1 MSSPITIPLSSIEIF
16 RLSGSLWGGETA
28 LRAGDLDPQV
38 RAALP
43 PKELASLGRKR
54 VYPSGPLENLRTIR
68 YRAYMALRR
77 FGCSVFGGDAYAVD
91 PALSARVVDTLTQI
105 KADFD
110 AARYDFIMNYEPRF
124 EDWVKGID
132 PRWEPVIRA
141 ALPSVPEVEKRV
153 SFGWQQF
160 RLAEPV
166 SAPAQGDTLQEEIAG
181 LGGSVFQQL
190 ADMVSIQWNRQ
201 KNSLREA
208 SSWKR
213 GVPDSVRAVIE
224 KARNCALFDPAL
236 GTLADTLEKAARLT
250 CVKEPDPVNLCTF
263 RGLLL
268 AMQDPENV
276 RRLASVSAEEL
287 VAGAAKAG
295 LDAGMLP
302 GGAAAYSRQE
312 LEAAGAETAELPPCS
327 GEPLPPAAPAAPSEA
342 DLQAAE
348 EVIAEAAPAFP
359 SDDELGALLAGLV

>member
-1 MSSPITIPLSSIEIF
+1 MSNVTTIPLSSIEIF

-28 LRAGDLDPQV
+28 LKAGDLDPAV
-38 RAALP
+38 RQALP

-54 VYPSGPLENLRTIR
+54 VYPAGPLENLRAIR

-77 FGCSVFGGDAYAVD
+77 FGCSIFSGDAYAVD
-91 PALSARVVDTLTQI
+91 PAISPKVVDTLRQI
-105 KADFD
+105 KTDFD
-110 AARYDFIMNYEPRF
+110 AAKHDFIMNYEDRF
-124 EDWVKGID
+124 EAWVQGID

-160 RLAEPV
+160 RLAEPSQPV
-166 SAPAQGDTLQEEIAG
+166 SSGDTLQEEIAG

-224 KARNCALFDPAL
+224 KARNCAMFDPAL
-236 GTLADTLEKAARLT
+236 GTLADTLEKAAAST

-276 RRLASVSAEEL
+276 RRLASVSEEEL

-302 GGAAAYSRQE
+302 GGAVSYSREE
-312 LEAAGAETAELPPCS
+312 LEAAAVPDCS
-327 GEPLPPAAPAAPSEA
+327 EPLPSPAPSEA

-348 EVIAEAAPAFP
+348 EVIAAASPAAPT
-359 SDDELGALLAGLV
+359 DDELGALLAGLV

>member
-1 MSSPITIPLSSIEIF
+1 MSNVTTIPLSSIEIF

-28 LRAGDLDPQV
+28 LKADDLDPQV

-54 VYPSGPLENLRTIR
+54 VYPAGPLENLRAIR

-77 FGCSVFGGDAYAVD
+77 FGCSIFSGDAYAVD
-91 PALSARVVDTLTQI
+91 PAISPKVVDTLRQI
-105 KADFD
+105 KTDFE
-110 AARYDFIMNYEPRF
+110 AARYDFIMNYEQRF

-160 RLAEPV
+160 RLAEPSQPV
-166 SAPAQGDTLQEEIAG
+166 SSGDTLQEEIAG
-181 LGGSVFQQL
+181 LGGSVFSQL

-201 KNSLREA
+201 KNSLKDA
-208 SSWKR
+208 SGWKR
-213 GVPDSVRAVIE
+213 GIPDSVKAVIE
-224 KARNCALFDPAL
+224 KARNCAMFDPAL
-236 GTLADTLEKAARLT
+236 AILADTLELRAKAA
-250 CVKEPDPVNLCTF
+250 CVKNPEPGHLCSF
-263 RGLLL
+263 KGLLL

-276 RRLASVSAEEL
+276 RQLCTSESDL
-287 VAGAAKAG
+287 SNAAF
-295 LDAGMLP
+295 DAGVDAGFLP
-302 GGAAAYSRQE
+302 
-312 LEAAGAETAELPPCS
+312 LTGAEPVPPEPAAMPDCS
-327 GEPLPPAAPAAPSEA
+327 EPLPAPAPSEA

-348 EVIAEAAPAFP
+348 EVIAEAAPAAP

>member
-1 MSSPITIPLSSIEIF
+1 MSNITTIPLSAIEIF

-28 LRAGDLDPQV
+28 LKADDLDPQV

-54 VYPSGPLENLRTIR
+54 VYPAGPLENLRTIR

-91 PALSARVVDTLTQI
+91 PALSTKVVDTLTQI
-105 KADFD
+105 KDAFDKSKHDFL
-110 AARYDFIMNYEPRF
+110 MNYEKRF
-124 EDWVKGID
+124 EAWVQGID

-141 ALPSVPEVEKRV
+141 ALPSVPEVERRV

-160 RLAEPV
+160 RLAEPA
-166 SAPAQGDTLQEEIAG
+166 SAPAQGDTLAEEIAG
-181 LGGSVFQQL
+181 LGGSVFSQL

-213 GVPDSVRAVIE
+213 GVPDSVKAVVE
-224 KARNCALFDPAL
+224 KARNCAMFDPAL
-236 GTLADTLEKAARLT
+236 AILADTLEARAKAA
-250 CVKEPDPVNLCTF
+250 CVKNPEPGHLCSF
-263 RGLLL
+263 KGLLL
-268 AMQDPENV
+268 AMQDPDNV
-276 RRLASVSAEEL
+276 RQLCTSQTEL
-287 VAGAAKAG
+287 DVAAF
-295 LDAGMLP
+295 DAGMAAGLLP
-302 GGAAAYSRQE
+302 GGAVIPDPASE
-312 LEAAGAETAELPPCS
+312 PEPEPD
-327 GEPLPPAAPAAPSEA
+327 PLPPAAPSEA
-342 DLQAAE
+342 DIQAAE
-348 EVIAEAAPAFP
+348 EVIAEAAPAPAP

>member
-1 MSSPITIPLSSIEIF
+1 MSNVTTIPLSSIEIF

-28 LRAGDLDPQV
+28 LKADDLDPQV
-38 RAALP
+38 RQALP

-54 VYPSGPLENLRTIR
+54 VYPAGPLENLRAIR

-77 FGCSVFGGDAYAVD
+77 FGCSIFSGDAYAVD
-91 PALSARVVDTLTQI
+91 PALSPKVVDTLRQI
-105 KADFD
+105 KDAFDESKRDFL
-110 AARYDFIMNYEPRF
+110 MSYESRF

-132 PRWEPVIRA
+132 PRWEPIIRA

-160 RLAEPV
+160 RLAEPA

-181 LGGSVFQQL
+181 LGGSVFRQL

-201 KNSLREA
+201 KNSLRKA

-213 GVPDSVRAVIE
+213 GVPDSVKAVIE
-224 KARNCALFDPAL
+224 KARSCAMFDPAL
-236 GTLADTLEKAARLT
+236 SVLADTLEAKARQACVRNPEPGRL
-250 CVKEPDPVNLCTF
+250 CSFK
-263 RGLLL
+263 GLLL

-276 RRLASVSAEEL
+276 RLLCTSETEL
-287 VAGAAKAG
+287 GVAAF
-295 LDAGMLP
+295 DAGVDAGFLP
-302 GGAAAYSRQE
+302 P
-312 LEAAGAETAELPPCS
+312 AGAEHTPPEAPSVPSAPDCS
-327 GEPLPPAAPAAPSEA
+327 GPLPPAAPSEA

-348 EVIAEAAPAFP
+348 EVIAAASPAAP

>member
-1 MSSPITIPLSSIEIF
+1 MSVTTIPLSSIEIF

-28 LRAGDLDPQV
+28 LKADDLDPQV

-91 PALSARVVDTLTQI
+91 PALSAKVVDTLTKI
-105 KADFD
+105 KTDFD
-110 AARYDFIMNYEPRF
+110 ASKRDFLLSYESRF

-160 RLAEPV
+160 RLAEPSQPV
-166 SAPAQGDTLQEEIAG
+166 SSGDTLQEEIAG
-181 LGGSVFQQL
+181 LGGSVFSQL

-201 KNSLREA
+201 KNSLKDA

-213 GVPDSVRAVIE
+213 GVPDSVKAVIE
-224 KARNCALFDPAL
+224 KARNCALFDPSL
-236 GTLADTLEKAARLT
+236 SVLADTLETRAKEA
-250 CVKEPDPVNLCTF
+250 CVKSPEPGHLCSF
-263 RGLLL
+263 KGLLL

-276 RRLASVSAEEL
+276 RQMCTSVSDL
-287 VAGAAKAG
+287 STAAF
-295 LDAGMLP
+295 DAGVDAGFLP
-302 GGAAAYSRQE
+302 LTGA
-312 LEAAGAETAELPPCS
+312 
-327 GEPLPPAAPAAPSEA
+327 EPLPPEPAPVPDCSEPLPAPAPTEA

-348 EVIAEAAPAFP
+348 EVIAEAAPAAP
-359 SDDELGALLAGLV
+359 TDDELGALLAGLV

>member
-1 MSSPITIPLSSIEIF
+1 MSNITTIPLSSIEIF

-28 LRAGDLDPQV
+28 LKADDLDPQV

-54 VYPSGPLENLRTIR
+54 VYPAGPLENLRAIR

-91 PALSARVVDTLTQI
+91 PALSAKVVDTLTKI
-105 KADFD
+105 KEAFDESKRDFLLS
-110 AARYDFIMNYEPRF
+110 YESRF

-141 ALPSVPEVEKRV
+141 ALPSVPEVERRV

-160 RLAEPV
+160 RLAEPA
-166 SAPAQGDTLQEEIAG
+166 SAPAQGDTLAEEIAG
-181 LGGSVFQQL
+181 LGGSVFSQL

-213 GVPDSVRAVIE
+213 GVPDSVKAVIE
-224 KARNCALFDPAL
+224 KARNCAMFDPSL
-236 GTLADTLEKAARLT
+236 SVLADTLEMRAKEA
-250 CVKEPDPVNLCTF
+250 CVKSPEPGHLCAF
-263 RGLLL
+263 KGLLL

-276 RRLASVSAEEL
+276 RQLCTSSTDLSEAAFHAGFDAGFL
-287 VAGAAKAG
+287 PDAGAG
-295 LDAGMLP
+295 P
-302 GGAAAYSRQE
+302 VPPEPAAM
-312 LEAAGAETAELPPCS
+312 PDCS
-327 GEPLPPAAPAAPSEA
+327 EPLPPAVPSEA
-342 DLQAAE
+342 DIQAAE
-348 EVIAEAAPAFP
+348 EVIAEAAPAAP

>member
-1 MSSPITIPLSSIEIF
+1 MSNVTTIPLSSIEIF

-28 LRAGDLDPQV
+28 LKADDLDPAV
-38 RAALP
+38 RQALP

-54 VYPSGPLENLRTIR
+54 VYPAGPLENLRAIR

-77 FGCSVFGGDAYAVD
+77 FGCSIFSGDAYAVD
-91 PALSARVVDTLTQI
+91 PAISPKVVDTLRQI
-105 KADFD
+105 KTDFE
-110 AARYDFIMNYEPRF
+110 AARYDFLMNYEDRF
-124 EDWVKGID
+124 NEWVRGID
-132 PRWEPVIRA
+132 PRWEPIIRA

-160 RLAEPV
+160 RLAEPSQPV
-166 SAPAQGDTLQEEIAG
+166 SSGDTLQEEIAG
-181 LGGSVFQQL
+181 LGGSVFSQL

-213 GVPDSVRAVIE
+213 GIPDSVKAVIE
-224 KARNCALFDPAL
+224 KARNCAMFDPAL
-236 GTLADTLEKAARLT
+236 GTLADTLEKAAQST

-302 GGAAAYSRQE
+302 GGAVSYSREE
-312 LEAAGAETAELPPCS
+312 LEAASMQSAPDCS
-327 GEPLPPAAPAAPSEA
+327 EPLPSPAPSEA

-348 EVIAEAAPAFP
+348 EVIAAASPAAP

>member
-1 MSSPITIPLSSIEIF
+1 MSNITTIPLSAIEIF

-28 LRAGDLDPQV
+28 LKADDLDPQV
-38 RAALP
+38 RQALP

-54 VYPSGPLENLRTIR
+54 VYPAGPLENLRAIR

-77 FGCSVFGGDAYAVD
+77 FGCSIFSGDAYAVD
-91 PALSARVVDTLTQI
+91 PSISPKVVDALTKI
-105 KADFD
+105 KDAFEASKRDFLLS
-110 AARYDFIMNYEPRF
+110 YESRF
-124 EDWVKGID
+124 EDWVRGID

-141 ALPSVPEVEKRV
+141 ALPSVPEVERRV

-160 RLAEPV
+160 RLAEPA
-166 SAPAQGDTLQEEIAG
+166 SAPAQGDTLAEEISG
-181 LGGSVFQQL
+181 LGGSVFSQL

-213 GVPDSVRAVIE
+213 GVPDSVKAVVE

-236 GTLADTLEKAARLT
+236 GTLADVLEKAAAST
-250 CVKEPDPVNLCTF
+250 CVKAPDPVNLCTF

-276 RRLASVSAEEL
+276 RRLASVSADEL

-302 GGAAAYSRQE
+302 GGAVSYSREE
-312 LEAAGAETAELPPCS
+312 LEAAGAETVELPSCS
-327 GEPLPPAAPAAPSEA
+327 EPLPAPAPSEA

-348 EVIAEAAPAFP
+348 EVIAEAAPAAP

>member
-1 MSSPITIPLSSIEIF
+1 MSNVTTLPLSSIEIF

-28 LRAGDLDPQV
+28 LKAADLDPSV
-38 RAALP
+38 RQALP

-54 VYPSGPLENLRTIR
+54 VYPSGPLENLRAIR

-77 FGCSVFGGDAYAVD
+77 FGCSIFSGDAYAVD
-91 PALSARVVDTLTQI
+91 PALSPKVVDALTKI
-105 KADFD
+105 KESFEEAKLRFLVD
-110 AARYDFIMNYEPRF
+110 YEARF
-124 EDWVKGID
+124 EAWVPSID
-132 PRWEPVIRA
+132 PKWEQVIRS
-141 ALPSVPEVEKRV
+141 ALPAKEEVARRV

-160 RLAEPV
+160 RLAEPSQPV
-166 SAPAQGDTLQEEIAG
+166 SSGDTLAEEISG
-181 LGGSVFQQL
+181 LGGSVFSQL

-213 GVPDSVRAVIE
+213 GVPDSVKAVIE
-224 KARNCALFDPAL
+224 KARNCAMFDPAL
-236 GTLADTLEKAARLT
+236 GTLADTLEKAAAST
-250 CVKEPDPVNLCTF
+250 CVKAPDPVNLCTF

-302 GGAAAYSRQE
+302 GGAVSYSREE
-312 LEAAGAETAELPPCS
+312 LEAASVPDCS
-327 GEPLPPAAPAAPSEA
+327 EPLPPAAPSEA
-342 DLQAAE
+342 DIQAAE
-348 EVIAEAAPAFP
+348 EVIAEAAPAAP

>member
-1 MSSPITIPLSSIEIF
+1 MSNVTTIPLSSIEIF

-28 LRAGDLDPQV
+28 LKADDLDPQV
-38 RAALP
+38 RQALP

-54 VYPSGPLENLRTIR
+54 VYPAGPLENLRAIR

-91 PALSARVVDTLTQI
+91 PALSPKVVDTLRQI
-105 KADFD
+105 KDAFDESKRDFLL
-110 AARYDFIMNYEPRF
+110 NYEDRF
-124 EDWVKGID
+124 EAWVKGID

-160 RLAEPV
+160 RLAEPSQPV
-166 SAPAQGDTLQEEIAG
+166 SAGDTLAEEISG

-213 GVPDSVRAVIE
+213 GVPDSVKAVIE
-224 KARNCALFDPAL
+224 KARNCAMFDPAL
-236 GTLADTLEKAARLT
+236 AILADTLEAKARQA
-250 CVKEPDPVNLCTF
+250 CVKNPEPGHLCSF
-263 RGLLL
+263 KGLLL
-268 AMQDPENV
+268 AMQNPENV
-276 RRLASVSAEEL
+276 RQLCTTQTEL
-287 VAGAAKAG
+287 GVAAF
-295 LDAGMLP
+295 DAGVDAGFLP
-302 GGAAAYSRQE
+302 LTGAEPMPS
-312 LEAAGAETAELPPCS
+312 EAAPVPSAPDCS
-327 GEPLPPAAPAAPSEA
+327 EPLPPASPTEA

-348 EVIAEAAPAFP
+348 EVIAEASPAAPT
-359 SDDELGALLAGLV
+359 DDELGALLAGLV

>member
-1 MSSPITIPLSSIEIF
+1 MNVTTIPLSSIEIF

-28 LRAGDLDPQV
+28 LKADDLDPQV
-38 RAALP
+38 RQALP

-54 VYPSGPLENLRTIR
+54 VYPAGPLENLRAIR

-77 FGCSVFGGDAYAVD
+77 FGCSIFSGDAYAVD
-91 PALSARVVDTLTQI
+91 PSISAKVVDALTQI
-105 KADFD
+105 KTDFE
-110 AARYDFIMNYEPRF
+110 AARYDFIMNYESRF

-141 ALPSVPEVEKRV
+141 ALPSVPEVERRV

-160 RLAEPV
+160 RLAEPSQPV
-166 SAPAQGDTLQEEIAG
+166 SSGDTLQEEIAG

-213 GVPDSVRAVIE
+213 GVPDSVQAVVE
-224 KARNCALFDPAL
+224 KARNCAMFDPAL
-236 GTLADTLEKAARLT
+236 AILADTLELRAKAA
-250 CVKEPDPVNLCTF
+250 CVKNPEPGHLCSF
-263 RGLLL
+263 KGLLL

-276 RRLASVSAEEL
+276 RQLCTTEAELSNAAFDAGVDAGFLPLTDPVSLANEQ
-287 VAGAAKAG
+287 AGAVSMP
-295 LDAGMLP
+295 D
-302 GGAAAYSRQE
+302 
-312 LEAAGAETAELPPCS
+312 CS
-327 GEPLPPAAPAAPSEA
+327 EPLPSPAPTEA

-348 EVIAEAAPAFP
+348 EVIAEASPAAP

>member
-1 MSSPITIPLSSIEIF
+1 MSNITTLPLSSIEIF

-28 LRAGDLDPQV
+28 LKADDLDPSV
-38 RAALP
+38 RQALP

-54 VYPSGPLENLRTIR
+54 VYPAGPLENLRAIR

-77 FGCSVFGGDAYAVD
+77 FGCSIFSGDAYAVD
-91 PALSARVVDTLTQI
+91 PALSDKVVETLTQI
-105 KADFD
+105 KADFE
-110 AARYDFIMNYEPRF
+110 AARYDFLMNYDDRF
-124 EDWVKGID
+124 NEWARGID

-166 SAPAQGDTLQEEIAG
+166 SAPAPGDTLAEEISG

-201 KNSLREA
+201 KNSLKDA
-208 SSWKR
+208 SGWKR
-213 GVPDSVRAVIE
+213 GIPDSVKAVIE
-224 KARNCALFDPAL
+224 KARNCAMFDPSLAV
-236 GTLADTLEKAARLT
+236 LADTLELRAKAA
-250 CVKEPDPVNLCTF
+250 CVKNPEPGHLCSF
-263 RGLLL
+263 KGLLL

-276 RRLASVSAEEL
+276 RQLCTSTTELSNASFSVGADAGFYPVADAGPMPSEAASVPSAP
-287 VAGAAKAG
+287 
-295 LDAGMLP
+295 D
-302 GGAAAYSRQE
+302 
-312 LEAAGAETAELPPCS
+312 CS
-327 GEPLPPAAPAAPSEA
+327 EPLPSPAPSEA

-348 EVIAEAAPAFP
+348 EVIAAAAPAAP
-359 SDDELGALLAGLV
+359 TDDELGALLAGLV

>member
-28 LRAGDLDPQV
+28 LKADDLDPQV

-54 VYPSGPLENLRTIR
+54 VYPAGPLENLRAIR

-91 PALSARVVDTLTQI
+91 PAISPKVVDALTKI
-105 KADFD
+105 KADFED
-110 AARYDFIMNYEPRF
+110 AKLRFLINYEQMF
-124 EDWVKGID
+124 EDWIPTID
-132 PRWEPVIRA
+132 PRWEQVIRS
-141 ALPSVPEVEKRV
+141 ALPVKEEVAKRV

-160 RLAEPV
+160 RLAEPA

-201 KNSLREA
+201 KNSLKDA
-208 SSWKR
+208 SGWKR
-213 GVPDSVRAVIE
+213 GVPDSVKAVVE
-224 KARNCALFDPAL
+224 KARNCAMFDPAL
-236 GTLADTLEKAARLT
+236 SVLADTLEMRAKAA
-250 CVKEPDPVNLCTF
+250 CVKNPEPGHLCSF
-263 RGLLL
+263 KGLLL

-276 RRLASVSAEEL
+276 RQLCTTEAEL
-287 VAGAAKAG
+287 SNAAF
-295 LDAGMLP
+295 DAGVDAGFLP
-302 GGAAAYSRQE
+302 
-312 LEAAGAETAELPPCS
+312 LTGAEPVPPESQPMPDCS
-327 GEPLPPAAPAAPSEA
+327 EPLPPAAPSEA
-342 DLQAAE
+342 DIQAAE
-348 EVIAEAAPAFP
+348 EVIAEAAPAP